1 MIDLMQ
7 LYQNWI
13 CNHNHYCNFYW

>member
-1 MIDLMQ
+1 MMDLMQ

-13 CNHNHYCNFYW
+13 CSHNHYCNFYW

>member
-1 MIDLMQ
+1 MDLMQ

-13 CNHNHYCNFYW
+13 CSHNHYCNFYW

>member
-1 MIDLMQ
+1 MMDLMQ

>member
-1 MIDLMQ
+1 MDLMQ